1 MLIMSKE
8 KNLKG
13 MNENNSEIK
22 MVILRLLSDAD
33 FKEELIED
41 PDKALEGYEL
51 SEVQKILIKSLSP
64 EDIENLTPE
73 NIEEYF
79 SADAAVYTPDETV
92 DLDEY
97 DTFEDDDFFDEE

>member
-1 MLIMSKE
+1 
-8 KNLKG
+8 

-51 SEVQKILIKSLSP
+51 SEVQKK
-64 EDIENLTPE
+64 
-73 NIEEYF
+73 Y
-79 SADAAVYTPDETV
+79 
-92 DLDEY
+92 
-97 DTFEDDDFFDEE
+97 